1 MEISWNHCRD
11 FTSFAKR
18 ARKNHSIKAMSYIWC
33 YPVKPQ
39 PNGATNCL
47 QTKISKPTGK
57 KRTTFKAVCE
67 NISNSIISAA
77 GAWEKLGKAKFFFVY
92 PTHTSMYVSLLSS
105 VHAKDAV
112 AFFTAQQLI
121 CFCVCARALRFWLF
135 DSIELQFIELLEW
148 NCSGAHAKCQREII
162 IKSKHETSLATE

>member
-77 GAWEKLGKAKFFFVY
+77 GAWEKLGKATF
-92 PTHTSMYVSLLSS
+92 
-105 VHAKDAV
+105 
-112 AFFTAQQLI
+112 
-121 CFCVCARALRFWLF
+121 CFCLSDTHKYVCVTFEFGSCERCRRFFHCSTTNLLLRMRACLAVLTIRFDWIAIYRTIRVKLF
-135 DSIELQFIELLEW
+135 G
-148 NCSGAHAKCQREII
+148 CPR
-162 IKSKHETSLATE
+162 